1 MFNTKRINPI
11 REQRTLFYLIPT
23 NHPPTTSPS
32 SPSIPSASHS
42 NMDASGWTKHYDERY
57 GSYYYSHPVHGSR
70 WDDPALSEGAAAS
83 SSSSSHSTG
92 AVGASGDAS
101 AGPSAAPPSY
111 SPSQATS
118 SHPAD
123 DISQL
128 KKALA
133 RKEADIEMVALASP
147 LTADLSKNAALV
159 AGQGTDTDAH
169 KQQATNLD
177 AKSKGD
183 FQAGFAASSVGTAG
197 YYSAQQ
203 QQHTYQ
209 QQSTTSYNSYNSYNS
224 SQAAYPLAAIP
235 QSSYKTSPAQQS
247 ASQVQQ
253 TSPNP
258 SMAGLYAPISAY
270 PPAPESTFSSVSH
283 QTTPLN
289 DDDAYFAGLPAGAKR
304 VSYASSSANASPA
317 AATSPGPSR
326 LSQTPFAAASAA
338 PPSGTPSKSASSPSI
353 SSANQ
358 NDEDEYYSR
367 LPIGAKRISYNT
379 HGSSEDT
386 KALLS
391 PSGGKY
397 GTNQDPKKP
406 YPVSPQSAS
415 QPLSRRERRRME
427 ETDRRYCCCFRT
439 RGGCCFFS
447 LSLTF
452 LILAGLGI
460 FGFFF
465 WPRIPTIDISEPY
478 VAPNVAPLTV
488 SGSLL
493 TATNSTPFVLQL
505 RMAVNVSVYS
515 PNRISYFVNNIIF
528 AGALVD
534 LDGVSVI
541 PNANVNGNVANV
553 AFPPF
558 KQSNFT
564 MPLELMYS
572 VTSAQTVLT
581 GGDKA
586 LNVFQARCGGGANG
600 KLNLKYT
607 VSVNLAILAWT
618 GYKPSFS
625 GSTSFPCSAIGWNN
639 VLSALTKT

>member
-1 MFNTKRINPI
+1 MTMMH
-11 REQRTLFYLIPT
+11 TLLDYQLAPNACHTLHHVSCECIESVIIVNLTRLFLPT
-23 NHPPTTSPS
+23 N
-32 SPSIPSASHS
+32 
-42 NMDASGWTKHYDERY
+42 
-57 GSYYYSHPVHGSR
+57 
-70 WDDPALSEGAAAS
+70 
-83 SSSSSHSTG
+83 
-92 AVGASGDAS
+92 
-101 AGPSAAPPSY
+101 
-111 SPSQATS
+111 
-118 SHPAD
+118 
-123 DISQL
+123 
-128 KKALA
+128 LA
-133 RKEADIEMVALASP
+133 
-147 LTADLSKNAALV
+147 
-159 AGQGTDTDAH
+159 
-169 KQQATNLD
+169 
-177 AKSKGD
+177 
-183 FQAGFAASSVGTAG
+183 
-197 YYSAQQ
+197 
-203 QQHTYQ
+203 
-209 QQSTTSYNSYNSYNS
+209 
-224 SQAAYPLAAIP
+224 
-235 QSSYKTSPAQQS
+235 
-247 ASQVQQ
+247 
-253 TSPNP
+253 
-258 SMAGLYAPISAY
+258 
-270 PPAPESTFSSVSH
+270 
-283 QTTPLN
+283 
-289 DDDAYFAGLPAGAKR
+289 
-304 VSYASSSANASPA
+304 ANASPA

-338 PPSGTPSKSASSPSI
+338 PASGTPSKSASTPSV

-358 NDEDEYYSR
+358 NDEDEYFSR

-427 ETDRRYCCCFRT
+427 ESDRRYCCCFRT

-515 PNRISYFVNNIIF
+515 PNRIAYFVNNIIF